1 MIRTKAGRCT
11 ETLPMFVPA
20 SHWVAPN
27 LSSLPS
33 WQGQKR
39 VGLDCEFLDE
49 HLKRLGIGSRRGVK
63 MAGYSFAF
71 EDGRKFY
78 VPVRHPEG
86 NVDCEQA
93 MRYYRDQAGSYE
105 GEIVGANLPVELD
118 IAEYE
123 PTGAI
128 RFPLVKAFRDVLV
141 ADPLINELHHDGYSL
156 EVVSRR
162 RGFEGKD
169 EDMLRNAAAAYGA
182 DLSKPKSWKGIIP
195 KLPAKFVGPYGE
207 EDAYLPLK
215 VLEVQDKLIDEE
227 GIRGAWNIESD
238 LLPVLVK
245 MRQRGVLIDFD
256 QLDRVEAWARKE
268 EAEALDKIRHI
279 TGVTIPCGKTMT
291 TAVCVPA
298 FAAVGIQVPM
308 TRDPRTKK
316 LKYSL
321 DAEFMATIDH
331 PVSKLLRY
339 ARQVAKLYGTFA
351 KSIREH
357 ATNGRIHCTLKQI
370 VGSNDNNEKSG
381 AAYGRLACVAR
392 GTLIEVIRDVSAAPK
407 GIPVEDVKE
416 GDLVYSYDH
425 NLKLC
430 LRKVTW
436 SGKTGTRNVVRIHW
450 RGYGGK
456 HTGHVDVTPDH
467 LIRKITG
474 EYVRADSLKH
484 LDRVMALSRGTGYW
498 GYERLWATGHEEIP
512 REHRFI
518 YEQLHGNLPEH
529 VHHLNENKRDN
540 RPENLEGLTAA
551 QHASHHFSDPSDEV
565 RKQRSDYALWAWEN
579 NRESL
584 MASRVRGEQHSY
596 WLGLTR
602 EQITP
607 LLEASFWSVT
617 VAARSNGY
625 DFNSFKKHVVLQGF
639 DLEELKRLNVQSKRD
654 RKVWPFDGRARHHNG
669 RKKTR
674 PIKNNHQ
681 VISVEMLDTPV
692 DVFDLTIE
700 DTHNFIAGEICVHN
714 CSAPNL
720 QQQPARSKFAD
731 MWRQIYVAEP
741 GTLWGCLDVK
751 QQEPRWT
758 THYAALKGLHGAQEA
773 ARAYR
778 EDVKIDNHDF
788 MASITGL
795 PRKVAK
801 ELFLGLCYGEGG
813 AKLSR
818 GLKLPTRWCVRYR
831 ESGETQ
837 YFETKA
843 QASKARK
850 NYEGEATY
858 HETAGEAGQSVLD
871 QFNERAPYIRELA
884 KLAEKRAKDTGVI
897 KVLGGRKLHFPMDS
911 RGGFEFTYKA
921 LNRLIQGTSGYQVK
935 LALIQIAKEMP
946 EAFIQLQIHD
956 EIDGSFESISQMK
969 QVSKILENA
978 AGPALVP
985 FLVDIETGPS
995 WGNMRLICGLPDCH
1009 ETVDKNLEINGV
1021 KETFY
1026 CPAHAKEHAK

>member
-1 MIRTKAGRCT
+1 VARKTKAGKCV
-11 ETLPMFVPA
+11 ETLPLFVPP

-27 LSSLPS
+27 LSELPS
-33 WQGQKR
+33 WKGQKR

-78 VPVRHPEG
+78 IPVRHPEG

-182 DLSKPKSWKGIIP
+182 DLNKPKSWKGIIP

-215 VLEVQDKLIDEE
+215 VLEVQDRLIDEE
-227 GIRGAWNIESD
+227 GIRGAWDIESD

-308 TRDPRTKK
+308 TRDPKTKK

-331 PVSKLLRY
+331 PVTKLLRY
-339 ARQVAKLYGTFA
+339 SRQVAKLYGTFA

-381 AAYGRLACVAR
+381 AAYGRLA
-392 GTLIEVIRDVSAAPK
+392 
-407 GIPVEDVKE
+407 
-416 GDLVYSYDH
+416 
-425 NLKLC
+425 
-430 LRKVTW
+430 
-436 SGKTGTRNVVRIHW
+436 
-450 RGYGGK
+450 
-456 HTGHVDVTPDH
+456 
-467 LIRKITG
+467 
-474 EYVRADSLKH
+474 
-484 LDRVMALSRGTGYW
+484 
-498 GYERLWATGHEEIP
+498 
-512 REHRFI
+512 
-518 YEQLHGNLPEH
+518 
-529 VHHLNENKRDN
+529 
-540 RPENLEGLTAA
+540 
-551 QHASHHFSDPSDEV
+551 
-565 RKQRSDYALWAWEN
+565 
-579 NRESL
+579 
-584 MASRVRGEQHSY
+584 
-596 WLGLTR
+596 
-602 EQITP
+602 
-607 LLEASFWSVT
+607 
-617 VAARSNGY
+617 
-625 DFNSFKKHVVLQGF
+625 
-639 DLEELKRLNVQSKRD
+639 
-654 RKVWPFDGRARHHNG
+654 
-669 RKKTR
+669 
-674 PIKNNHQ
+674 
-681 VISVEMLDTPV
+681 
-692 DVFDLTIE
+692 
-700 DTHNFIAGEICVHN
+700 

-897 KVLGGRKLHFPMDS
+897 KVLGGRKLHFEMDA
-911 RGGFEFTYKA
+911 RGGFQFTYKA

-935 LALIQIAKEMP
+935 LALIKISKEMP

-956 EIDGSFESISQMK
+956 EIDGSFESIGQMK

-995 WGNMRLICGLPDCH
+995 WGNMRLICGLPDCN
-1009 ETVDKNLEINGV
+1009 ETVDKTLEINGV

-1026 CPAHAKEHAK
+1026 CPVHAKEHAK